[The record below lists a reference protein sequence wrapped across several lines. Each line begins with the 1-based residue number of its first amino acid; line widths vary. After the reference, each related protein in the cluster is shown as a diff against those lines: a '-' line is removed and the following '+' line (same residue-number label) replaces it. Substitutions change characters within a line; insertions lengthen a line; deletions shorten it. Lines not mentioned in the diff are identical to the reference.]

1 MAVGTLSEI
10 KASAA
15 DWLNR
20 SDLTSQIDDFFQ
32 LTLTEVSRKLD
43 VTLMDVVEDTV
54 IDSGEANQK
63 YILDPYGA
71 LDILS
76 ITDSKGR
83 SLDRVPFDEYRKYI
97 DSSGDAKVYATAD
110 TKIFIGPPPSQN
122 DTFTIAYKRL
132 GNNNMTNYRPTGGIY
147 VAFNDVFLYGILHN
161 AYMYLKD
168 DNRVAIFKAK
178 YDEAILEANRQM
190 KNVGR
195 IKDDAIAQYGGPLI

>member
-1 MAVGTLSEI
+1 MAVGTVAEI

-43 VTLMDVVEDTV
+43 VTLMTV
-54 IDSGEANQK
+54 TSIKQVSGDEAIQK
-63 YILDPYGA
+63 YFLDPESA
-71 LDILS
+71 LDIIS
-76 ITDSKGR
+76 ITDSKGN
-83 SLDRVPFDEYRKYI
+83 SLDRVPFNEYRKYI
-97 DSSGDAKVYATAD
+97 DSSGDAKVYALAD
-110 TKIFIGPPPSQN
+110 TQIFIGPPPSSG

-132 GNNNMTNYRPTGGIY
+132 GNNNMTAYRPTGGIY

-190 KNVGR
+190 KTVGR
-195 IKDDAIAQYGGPLI
+195 IKDDAIAQYGGPLA